1 MLSKGFLYSTSPS
14 QLADPFIL
22 EKLVPN
28 FSSIPLS
35 VNLPL
40 NFTLMALLESAVS
53 KILVLPPNIMPVR
66 FSVLTFFSS
75 KITKPFIFSI
85 FGIPIDGLARLLSK
99 NW

>member
-14 QLADPFIL
+14 QLADPFNL

-35 VNLPL
+35 VNLPF